1 MKIILLFLFLVVM
14 INCSFDNKTGI
25 WSGQIQENELKKES
39 TIGKI
44 INTKEKLFSEEKN
57 VDNEDV
63 ILIEK
68 AIKVDNWTSFY
79 SNDKNLIPNIKFD
92 FAEKLTFL
100 SYKKIAGSIVHSP
113 IIFEKMIIFSND
125 KGDIFIYD
133 LNTNESITKI
143 NFYKKQH
150 KKIKKKLY
158 IKLLK
163 NKLFVADN
171 LGYLYSYNLSN
182 KKFVWAK
189 NYGIPYRSEI
199 KITDGQ
205 LIVSNQDNT
214 IFSYDVL
221 NGNILWKFNLKNSFI
236 KTKLDN
242 SLVIDKDLKS
252 LFVHTTEGEIYS
264 INYLEKRINWVFN
277 LKRTAISSDFD
288 VFYNYPVVIQN
299 NNIFTGSNNRFT
311 SFDKVTGEKKWE
323 LNLKLSSLPIIS
335 NNFSFVHTQS
345 NFLICIDNSTGQ
357 ILWSK
362 NVYKEFNKK
371 TNKFKNLKTK
381 NIVRFIL
388 LNNKLSLI
396 YSSGKIA
403 NFNYKN
409 GEFISFDDTKKK
421 ISNPPIFGD
430 NKLIFFSNK
439 KMMSLM

>member
-1 MKIILLFLFLVVM
+1 M
-14 INCSFDNKTGI
+14 
-25 WSGQIQENELKKES
+25 
-39 TIGKI
+39 
-44 INTKEKLFSEEKN
+44 
-57 VDNEDV
+57 
-63 ILIEK
+63 
-68 AIKVDNWTSFY
+68 
-79 SNDKNLIPNIKFD
+79 
-92 FAEKLTFL
+92 
-100 SYKKIAGSIVHSP
+100 
-113 IIFEKMIIFSND
+113 
-125 KGDIFIYD
+125 
-133 LNTNESITKI
+133 
-143 NFYKKQH
+143 
-150 KKIKKKLY
+150 
-158 IKLLK
+158 
-163 NKLFVADN
+163 
-171 LGYLYSYNLSN
+171 
-182 KKFVWAK
+182 
-189 NYGIPYRSEI
+189 
-199 KITDGQ
+199 
-205 LIVSNQDNT
+205 
-214 IFSYDVL
+214 
-221 NGNILWKFNLKNSFI
+221 
-236 KTKLDN
+236 
-242 SLVIDKDLKS
+242 
-252 LFVHTTEGEIYS
+252 FVHTTEGEIYS

-388 LNNKLSLI
+388 LNNKISLI